1 MARHLARTFG
11 LTVYGIEGSLVEVEV
26 DISTGLPSFD
36 VVGLPDAAVREAR
49 ERVRS
54 AIRNSGFEF
63 PVRRITVSLAP
74 AGRRKEGPGL
84 DLPIALGILAAAGEV
99 PAGAAA
105 AWAGLGELALD
116 GAVRPVRG
124 ALAMAIAARRAGR
137 RQLLV
142 APDSAG
148 EAALAAGLSV
158 HGVPSLRA
166 AVTAVSG
173 RNVPPPA
180 VPATAGEAAGGGA
193 GDEADLTDVR
203 GMDGARRAL
212 EVAAAGAHNLLLI
225 GPPGTGKTMLSRRLP
240 GILPPL
246 AGEEALDV
254 TMIHG
259 IAGLLPPGAGLV
271 AARPFRAPHHCASSA
286 ALVGGG
292 RPPRPGEVTLA
303 HHGVLFLDE
312 LAEFR
317 RESLEALRT
326 QLEDGQVTVSRL
338 NSAAVFPAAFMLV
351 AAMNPCPCGWLG
363 DPVRPCRC
371 SPDEVERYRGRISGP
386 LLDRIDVVVEVRRPA
401 YAELAQP
408 RAAPNTSSAA
418 VRARVAAAR
427 RLQHARASAAGIVAP
442 RPNATLAAREVERL
456 CQPDAAG
463 ERLLAAAFDR
473 LGLSPRARERILKV
487 ARTIADL
494 DGAQTVGAAHV
505 AEAIQYRALDRG
517 RP

>member
-1 MARHLARTFG
+1 
-11 LTVYGIEGSLVEVEV
+11 
-26 DISTGLPSFD
+26 
-36 VVGLPDAAVREAR
+36 
-49 ERVRS
+49 
-54 AIRNSGFEF
+54 
-63 PVRRITVSLAP
+63 
-74 AGRRKEGPGL
+74 
-84 DLPIALGILAAAGEV
+84 
-99 PAGAAA
+99 
-105 AWAGLGELALD
+105 
-116 GAVRPVRG
+116 
-124 ALAMAIAARRAGR
+124 
-137 RQLLV
+137 
-142 APDSAG
+142 
-148 EAALAAGLSV
+148 
-158 HGVPSLRA
+158 
-166 AVTAVSG
+166 
-173 RNVPPPA
+173 
-180 VPATAGEAAGGGA
+180 
-193 GDEADLTDVR
+193 
-203 GMDGARRAL
+203 
-212 EVAAAGAHNLLLI
+212 
-225 GPPGTGKTMLSRRLP
+225 MLSRRLP

-326 QLEDGQVTVSRL
+326 PLEDGRVTVSRL

-408 RAAPNTSSAA
+408 RTAPNTSSAA

-442 RPNATLAAREVERL
+442 RPNAALAAREVERL

-494 DGAQTVGAAHV
+494 DGAQTVGVAHV